1 MKTIKYLK
9 DDEAN
14 PQSEGNRSLSKIIN
28 LIELSDLS

>member
-9 DDEAN
+9 GDATN

-28 LIELSDLS
+28 LMEL